1 MKKKIFSQ
9 NCSKKRK
16 AKQSQRTG
24 NTAHILSSDMRSS
37 DDEPRIFIY
46 LCETQKCS
54 TRKRIGEIVSIEN
67 TIVYFILWW
76 W

>member
-16 AKQSQRTG
+16 AKQSEKQSQRTG
-24 NTAHILSSDMRSS
+24 NTAHILSPDMRIS
-37 DDEPRIFIY
+37 DGVPRILIY

-54 TRKRIGEIVSIEN
+54 NLDEKKKPNR
-67 TIVYFILWW
+67 
-76 W
+76 